1 MLNPKGIVSL
11 GVAENFLMQKQC
23 MEVRAS
29 SSFAIHHPHGELRI
43 ADFQYAF
50 FSCSLPHFTIT

>member
-23 MEVRAS
+23 MEVRAG
-29 SSFAIHHPHGELRI
+29 SSFAIHHPPGELRI
-43 ADFQYAF
+43 ADFQYVF

>member
-11 GVAENFLMQKQC
+11 GVAENFLMQNQC
-23 MEVRAS
+23 MEVGAG
-29 SSFAIHHPHGELRI
+29 SSFVIHRPGELRI

-50 FSCSLPHFTIT
+50 SSCSLPRFAIT